1 MNIHIFGGVKPSS
14 IRIID
19 AFLDQPNVFRSD
31 RTLGRY
37 SLSAGLS
44 YRFKVQAVFFFFGD
58 GWLEDFFVVGFFPL
72 RKHDFEMIHGIAM
85 GLTFL
90 KKGKVWTEWGMFL
103 FRSYLEQERITFA
116 SFRFIRCSLRKHQ
129 DDQEP

>member
-44 YRFKVQAVFFFFGD
+44 YRFKVQAVFFLEMD
-58 GWLEDFFVVGFFPL
+58 GWKIFLSLGFF
-72 RKHDFEMIHGIAM
+72 HFENMILKWYM
-85 GLTFL
+85 G
-90 KKGKVWTEWGMFL
+90 
-103 FRSYLEQERITFA
+103 
-116 SFRFIRCSLRKHQ
+116 
-129 DDQEP
+129 